1 MKTLTDLKKDAKSGG
16 YEARMVVRCGDK
28 NIPDRLSGWRRIVAA
43 NTKSIFFEAT
53 DGRISELPLTKATLT
68 EYDGERLAIYD
79 AGFRELDEEERLVM
93 DKWSEYANNPQFKER
108 QEADVLT
115 DGSSTYWSEVAFF
128 SKAGKEY
135 LLGNKWQRGLKYDW
149 NRKQVQDE
157 RIKGSLSMLYE
168 IRKRGALEGGNER

>member
-1 MKTLTDLKKDAKSGG
+1 MKTITDLKKDAKSGE
-16 YEARMVVRCGDK
+16 YEARMILRCGGK
-28 NIPDRLSGWRRIVAA
+28 NIPDRLSGWRRLVAA
-43 NTKSIFFEAT
+43 NTKSIFFETA
-53 DGRISELPLTKATLT
+53 DGRISELPLSKATLT
-68 EYDGERLAIYD
+68 EYDGERLAIYS
-79 AGFRELDEEERLVM
+79 AGFRELNEEERMVM
-93 DKWSEYANNPQFKER
+93 DKWGEYVSNPQFKEQ

-157 RIKGSLSMLYE
+157 RIKGPLSMLYE
-168 IRKRGALEGGNER
+168 IRKHCASRDENGR